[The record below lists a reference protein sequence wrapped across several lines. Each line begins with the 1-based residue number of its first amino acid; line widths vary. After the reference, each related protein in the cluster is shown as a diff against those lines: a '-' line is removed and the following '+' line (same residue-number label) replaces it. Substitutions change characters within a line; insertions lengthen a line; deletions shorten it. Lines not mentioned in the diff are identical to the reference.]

1 MSLAGWVIVAIFVV
15 WCLGFVHRHFTER
28 AEESRQ
34 QPRPQP
40 QPQPQPPKRR
50 HLVVRHQT
58 RSA

>member
-40 QPQPQPPKRR
+40 QPPKRR

>member
-15 WCLGFVHRHFTER
+15 WCLGLVRRHFTER

-40 QPQPQPPKRR
+40 QPQPVKRR